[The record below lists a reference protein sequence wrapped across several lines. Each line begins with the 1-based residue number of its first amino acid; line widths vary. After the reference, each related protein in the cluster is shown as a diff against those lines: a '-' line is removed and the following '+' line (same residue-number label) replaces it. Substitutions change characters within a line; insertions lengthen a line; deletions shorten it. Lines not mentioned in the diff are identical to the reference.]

1 MKYPRLKARRVELGY
16 SQDDMAKMLGI
27 SLSTYCHKEKGKTS
41 FNIEEIIKLV
51 LFLNCKFEDIFLS
64 R

>member
-1 MKYPRLKARRVELGY
+1 MKYPRLKAKRVELGF
-16 SQDDMAKMLGI
+16 SQMDMAKMLGV

-51 LFLNCKFEDIFLS
+51 VCLNCKFEDIFL
-64 R
+64 